1 MSESVK
7 RVPRGKTRGFS
18 FIEVMIV
25 VAILL
30 IVSIVAIPNMSRVV
44 ANSRL
49 RAGMTSMSG
58 LFQNCR
64 MQAIKQN
71 KILTTH
77 FTTPNVA
84 VVAFVKDATVAPIL
98 TNSDPQVTWTSP
110 VVQVTSPSGPN
121 APSTLLT
128 STVLGFTPLT
138 TEASFNTR
146 GLPCYFVSGTCA
158 NNGFLYYFKDT
169 SQTGSRG
176 WAAISISPAGRIKRW
191 AWSGSIWTD

>member
-7 RVPRGKTRGFS
+7 RDSRGGKGFS
-18 FIEVMIV
+18 FLEVLIV

-30 IVSIVAIPNMSRVV
+30 ILAIVAIPNMSRVV

-64 MQAIKQN
+64 MQAVKQN

-77 FTTPNVA
+77 FTTPSVA
-84 VVAFVKDATVAPIL
+84 VVAFVKEATLAATL
-98 TNSDPQVTWTSP
+98 TNSYPQVTWTSP
-110 VVQVTSPSGPN
+110 VVLVTSPSGPN

-138 TEASFNTR
+138 SEASFNTR
-146 GLPCYFVSGTCA
+146 GLPCNFSGGICS
-158 NNGFLYYFKDT
+158 NSGFLYYFKDT
-169 SQTGSRG
+169 SQTGTRG

-191 AWSGSIWTD
+191 AWSGSAWTD

>member
-7 RVPRGKTRGFS
+7 RVSRGGKGFS
-18 FIEVMIV
+18 FVEVLIV
-25 VAILL
+25 VVILL
-30 IVSIVAIPNMSRVV
+30 VVAIVAIPNMSRVI

-64 MQAIKQN
+64 MQAIKEN

-77 FTTPNVA
+77 FTTPSVA
-84 VVAFVKDATVAPIL
+84 VVAFVKDATLPATL
-98 TNSDPQVTWTSP
+98 TSGLPQVTWTSP
-110 VVQVTSPSGPN
+110 VILVPSPSGPT

-138 TEASFNTR
+138 SEVSFNTR
-146 GLPCYFVSGTCA
+146 GLPCNFVSGSCA
-158 NNGFLYYFKDT
+158 NSGFLYYFKDT
-169 SQTGSRG
+169 SQTGTRG

-191 AWSGSIWTD
+191 AWSGSLWTD